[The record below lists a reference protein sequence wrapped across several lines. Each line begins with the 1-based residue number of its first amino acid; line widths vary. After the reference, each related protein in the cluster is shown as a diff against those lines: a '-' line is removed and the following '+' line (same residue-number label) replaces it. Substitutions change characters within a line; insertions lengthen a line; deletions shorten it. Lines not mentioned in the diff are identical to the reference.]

1 MKLLVAAVLGVL
13 LTLSLANDNVD
24 VNNSGNDGGSVSQQ
38 VNINNQDRIAN
49 INQFNGWHSW
59 DSICDYQNGFAATR
73 LYNKKICVINRMKS
87 NFPTLEQLK
96 AISENKHQAPPTT
109 ELTTYTIN
117 QKPIVHIEEFGS
129 HIEALCKGMPAYT
142 AIEMPRS
149 ARGFAVC
156 CSSSSITILGIS
168 LCF

>member
-142 AIEMPRS
+142 AIEMPQ
-149 ARGFAVC
+149 AEEGFALC
-156 CSSSSITILGIS
+156 HTNSMITILGIS
-168 LCF
+168 FCF